1 MLSDRGSVSGDG
13 TNFLRAVF
21 AWMFF
26 GLLLSAASAFFVLA
40 SPGLQAFVI
49 NAYVILA
56 IIELVLVVVLSW
68 LINKIPTP
76 VAMLLF
82 VVYSLVSGV
91 TLLAIVLAYT
101 ETSVAMVF
109 LITSGMFGAMSV
121 YGFVTKR
128 DLSGLGAML
137 FMALVGIILA
147 SIVNIFLNNAVID
160 LLTSIVG
167 VIIFTGLTAYD
178 VQRIRRIGID
188 AGGDSKYAIVGALA
202 LYLDF
207 INLFISLLRLF
218 GKRRD

>member
-1 MLSDRGSVSGDG
+1 MMPDRRFAYGDG
-13 TNFLRAVF
+13 TSFLQAVF

-26 GLLLSAASAFFVLA
+26 GLLLSAAAAFFVLA
-40 SPGLQAFVI
+40 SPDLQTFVI
-49 NAYVILA
+49 NTYIILA
-56 IIELVLVVVLSW
+56 VIELALVVVLSW

-82 VVYSLVSGV
+82 IVYSLVSGV

-101 ETSVAMVF
+101 EASVAVVF
-109 LITSGMFGAMSV
+109 LITAGMFGAMSI

-128 DLSGLGAML
+128 DLSALGAML
-137 FMALVGIILA
+137 FMALIGLVLA
-147 SIVNIFLNNAVID
+147 MLVNIFLNSSLLD
-160 LLTSIVG
+160 LITSVAG

-178 VQRIRRIGID
+178 VQRIKRIGAE

-207 INLFISLLRLF
+207 INLFISLLTLL

>member
-1 MLSDRGSVSGDG
+1 MPDRRMVSGDG
-13 TNFLRAVF
+13 TRFLQAVF

-26 GLLLSAASAFFVLA
+26 GLMLSAASAFFVLA
-40 SPGLQAFVI
+40 SPDLQTFVI
-49 NAYVILA
+49 NNYLILA
-56 IIELVLVVVLSW
+56 IVELVLVVALSW

-82 VVYSLVSGV
+82 IVYSLVSGV

-101 ETSVAMVF
+101 ETSVAVVF
-109 LITSGMFGAMSV
+109 LITAGMFGAMSI

-128 DLSGLGAML
+128 DLSGLGPML
-137 FMALVGIILA
+137 LMALVGVILA
-147 SIVNIFLNNAVID
+147 SVVNVFLNNSMID
-160 LLTSIVG
+160 LIASIAG
-167 VIIFTGLTAYD
+167 VVIFTGLTAYD
-178 VQRIRRIGID
+178 VQRIRRIG
-188 AGGDSKYAIVGALA
+188 AESGGNGKYAIVGALA